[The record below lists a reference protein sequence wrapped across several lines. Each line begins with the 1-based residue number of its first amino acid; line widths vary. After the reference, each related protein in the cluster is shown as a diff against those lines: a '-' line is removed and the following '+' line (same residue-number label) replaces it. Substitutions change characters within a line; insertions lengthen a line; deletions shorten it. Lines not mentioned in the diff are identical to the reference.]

1 MPVAVSLRCQINPP
15 INSEFI
21 THSKTRTMTDPIR
34 QHLQSLEFDVP
45 ADPEPHPIPDS
56 DLPDDDGIDHDA
68 PSTEF
73 DLDFD
78 FSE

>member
-1 MPVAVSLRCQINPP
+1 
-15 INSEFI
+15 
-21 THSKTRTMTDPIR
+21 MTDPIH

-56 DLPDDDGIDHDA
+56 ELPDDDGIDHDA

>member
-1 MPVAVSLRCQINPP
+1 
-15 INSEFI
+15 
-21 THSKTRTMTDPIR
+21 MTDPVR

-45 ADPEPHPIPDS
+45 ADLEPHPIPDS
-56 DLPDDDGIDHDA
+56 ELPDDDGIDHDA

-78 FSE
+78 FSPFPLQNHARPIRLR